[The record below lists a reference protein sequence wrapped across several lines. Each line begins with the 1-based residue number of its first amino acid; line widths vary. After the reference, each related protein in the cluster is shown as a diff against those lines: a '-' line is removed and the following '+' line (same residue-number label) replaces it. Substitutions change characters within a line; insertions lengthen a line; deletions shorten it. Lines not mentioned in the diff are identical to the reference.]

1 MRTLIPGY
9 FFSLAASALAH
20 VSGRAEEGQSPR
32 VSGLS
37 GNFSAFNS
45 FGHIQKGG
53 KFEESFFTGE
63 IRLERAFA
71 FPCWTQHRKGLGKLM
86 STWR

>member
-9 FFSLAASALAH
+9 FFPLAASALAH
-20 VSGRAEEGQSPR
+20 VSGRAEEGRTPR

-45 FGHIQKGG
+45 FGHIQRVE
-53 KFEESFFTGE
+53 KFEGSFFSGE
-63 IRLERAFA
+63 IRLERVFS
-71 FPCWTQHRKGLGKLM
+71 FPCWTQHRKGLGK
-86 STWR
+86 